1 MDADRAELGEL
12 LEGCA
17 GRWRARLVEACHSA
31 GFPEVTSTTC
41 AVLWPLFERDG
52 LPISEVGERAG
63 LAKSSMTTIARSLER
78 HGLVAIRPDPSDHRV
93 KRLVLTERARALE
106 GAMQGGVTRLRHRVT
121 AALGPA
127 GQRELHRTLGRVLDT
142 L

>member
-1 MDADRAELGEL
+1 MDGDRVELGEL
-12 LEGCA
+12 LDGCA
-17 GRWRARLVEACHSA
+17 ARWRSRVVDACAAA
-31 GFPEVTSTTC
+31 GFPEVTATTC
-41 AVLWPLFERDG
+41 AVLRPLFERDG

-63 LAKSSMTTIARSLER
+63 LAKSSMTTIVRNLER
-78 HGLVAIRPDPSDHRV
+78 DGLVEVREDPADHRV
-93 KRLVLTERARALE
+93 KRLVLTERGRALE

-127 GQRELHRTLGRVLDT
+127 GQRELHRTLQRVLDT